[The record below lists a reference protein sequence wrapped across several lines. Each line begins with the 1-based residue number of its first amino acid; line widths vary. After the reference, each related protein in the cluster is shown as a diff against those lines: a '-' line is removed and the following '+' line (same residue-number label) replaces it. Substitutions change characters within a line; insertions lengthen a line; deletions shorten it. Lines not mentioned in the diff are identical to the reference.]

1 MTDGIQISKEI
12 AEQEFERFAD
22 YYMIDV
28 EENKQ
33 FQRVI
38 IQALIKGFI
47 EFEFDE
53 EGPKIKHTT
62 LGGSELVYGVVSGVA
77 KREMGKVENN
87 NIDRIYA
94 LMGSLSGK
102 GTEAITKLRG
112 RDNTIVEA
120 LAVFL
125 A

>member
-1 MTDGIQISKEI
+1 MNEGITISKEI

-38 IQALIKGFI
+38 TKALVKNII
-47 EFEFDE
+47 EFEFDDD
-53 EGPKIKHTT
+53 GPKIKHTT
-62 LGGSELVYGVVSGVA
+62 ISGAELVYGVVSGTA
-77 KREMGKVENN
+77 KREMGKVGDN

-94 LMGSLSGK
+94 LMGSLSGV
-102 GTEAITKLRG
+102 GTEAITKLKG
-112 RDNTIVEA
+112 RDNAIVEA